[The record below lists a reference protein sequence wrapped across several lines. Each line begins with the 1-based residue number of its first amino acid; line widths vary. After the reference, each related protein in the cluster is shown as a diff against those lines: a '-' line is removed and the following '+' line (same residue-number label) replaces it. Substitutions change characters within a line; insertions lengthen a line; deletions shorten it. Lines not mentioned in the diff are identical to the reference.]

1 MFPRIACLVI
11 GYLFGIVQTA
21 YIYGKMNG
29 IDIREHGSGNAGTT
43 NALRVLGKKAG
54 AIVFAGDFLKCFLSI
69 HLVRIV
75 FKNSAP
81 NILPLL
87 GIYAAT
93 GCILGHNFPV
103 QLNFRGGKGIAC
115 TAGLLAAF
123 DVRIGIIALLTF
135 LAIVIATRYVSLGS
149 MVIVTEFALFII
161 VFGQLGL
168 LEGRVATCY
177 PGFEEK
183 LNGAIVCSTKVAV
196 DGHVI
201 TSKGMGTAIDFSL
214 KLIELLVDKETA
226 DKIGAGIIYYV

>member
-1 MFPRIACLVI
+1 MIPRIASLVI

-54 AIVFAGDFLKCFLSI
+54 AIVFAGDFFKCFIVI
-69 HLVRIV
+69 HLVKFI
-75 FKNSAP
+75 FKNSAAD
-81 NILPLL
+81 ILPLIGL
-87 GIYAAT
+87 YGAT

-123 DVRIGIIALLTF
+123 DVRIGVIALLTF
-135 LAIVIATRYVSLGS
+135 LAIVIVTRYVSLGS

-161 VFGQLGL
+161 VFGQLGIYHMAQAPL
-168 LEGRVATCY
+168 IEMYVLAAFLAGMAIYRHRANIVRL
-177 PGFEEK
+177 
-183 LNGAIVCSTKVAV
+183 LNGTENRIFEK
-196 DGHVI
+196 
-201 TSKGMGTAIDFSL
+201 K
-214 KLIELLVDKETA
+214 
-226 DKIGAGIIYYV
+226 